1 MRSVADGQAAQT
13 VQCYQYKYA
22 FMFSDDD
29 PEDHF
34 SVLSALLSSL
44 PIAAAAGV
52 PAVEAAAAGVPAVG
66 AAAAGVPAAAS
77 VEGLEAGEPSAA
89 AGVPAVGAAA
99 AGVPAAA
106 SLKGPEAGDPS
117 SLRDGVR

>member
-1 MRSVADGQAAQT
+1 
-13 VQCYQYKYA
+13 
-22 FMFSDDD
+22 MFSDDD

-44 PIAAAAGV
+44 PI
-52 PAVEAAAAGVPAVG
+52 AAAAGVPAVG

-89 AGVPAVGAAA
+89 AGVLAMDFR
-99 AGVPAAA
+99 A
-106 SLKGPEAGDPS
+106 SNFPPL
-117 SLRDGVR
+117 